1 MSRRILAAIERPTT
15 PALSL
20 VTRDVVEHFVDHDI
34 VEIRREVKRGH
45 RWVETPMRWHGRPE
59 TLLALA
65 DKARESLAQRQDESE
80 GETLEATLGAVA
92 AAVKGE

>member
-1 MSRRILAAIERPTT
+1 MTSRRILASVKRPTA
-15 PALSL
+15 PAISL

-59 TLLALA
+59 AFLALA
-65 DKARESLAQRQDESE
+65 DQARDSLAQGQ
-80 GETLEATLGAVA
+80 GEA
-92 AAVKGE
+92 ALKGNE